1 MKLKYLFLLLL
12 SVSVLAQ
19 KKKNTELPKKKRG
32 VDLIVKNAKVYTVNK
47 GFEIVEAFA
56 VHNGRIVSMGK
67 SSTFNDWYVAD
78 QTIDAKGKFVYPG
91 FYDAHAHFYS
101 YGLNLQRVDLRG
113 TKSFDE
119 VVGKIIAFQKEHNL
133 DYIQG
138 RGWDQNDWDVKEFPS
153 KELLDKYFPNTPVAI
168 TRIDGHALLANSKAL
183 QMAGITTKTKVEGGE
198 IEVKNGQLTGI
209 IIDNPME
216 LVYSSIPKPSKQ
228 MQINALKAAEKVMF
242 DYGLTTI
249 NEAGLERETIELIDG
264 LQQADQLDINIYAM
278 AAATKEN
285 LDYYTQLGIY
295 TTDKLN
301 VRSFK
306 FMGDGALGSRGAC
319 LHAAYSDKP
328 KHFGALLSPI
338 KEIRKIAQQIA
349 DSEYQ
354 MNSHAIGD
362 STNTVLLKIY
372 QEVLADKPN
381 RRWKIEHAQ
390 IMREQDFD
398 YFKSGI
404 IPSVQPTHATSDM
417 YWAQDR
423 VGKGRIKNSYAYKK
437 ILQHAGLIALGTD
450 FPIEEVNPMY
460 TFYAAVARKDLKNYP
475 QGGFQ
480 SENALTREETLK
492 GMTIWAAYSN
502 FEEDHKGSL
511 EVGKWADFTIFDV
524 DIMTMDI
531 DGIPYVKP
539 VNTFVKGKQVK

>member
-12 SVSVLAQ
+12 SVSLLAQ
-19 KKKNTELPKKKRG
+19 KKNSELPKKKLK

-47 GFEIVEAFA
+47 GFEVVEAFA
-56 VHNGRIVSMGK
+56 VQDGKIVEVGK
-67 SSTFNDWYVAD
+67 SSTFKDWFVANK
-78 QTIDAKGKFVYPG
+78 TIDAKGKFIYPG

-119 VVGKIIAFQKEHNL
+119 VIAKIITFQKEKNL

-138 RGWDQNDWDVKEFPS
+138 RGWDQNDWPVKEFPT
-153 KELLDKYFPNTPVAI
+153 KDQLDKLFPNTPVAI

-183 QMAGITTKTKVEGGE
+183 QMAGITAKTKVEGGE
-198 IEVKNGQLTGI
+198 IEVKSGQLTGI

-216 LVYSSIPKPSKQ
+216 LVYNSIPKPSKLT
-228 MQINALKAAEKVMF
+228 QIKALQDAEKVMF
-242 DYGLTTI
+242 NYGLTTI
-249 NEAGLERETIELIDG
+249 NEAGLERETIELIDS
-264 LQQADQLDINIYAM
+264 LQQANQLEVNIYAM
-278 AAATKEN
+278 AIASKEN
-285 LDYYTQLGIY
+285 VDYYTQLGIY
-295 TTDKLN
+295 KTDKLN

-319 LHAAYSDKP
+319 LHKEYSDKP

-338 KEIRKIAQQIA
+338 KDIRSIAKQIA
-349 DSEYQ
+349 ESDYQ

-372 QEVLADKPN
+372 KEVLDGKPN

-390 IMREQDFD
+390 IMQEQDFD
-398 YFKSGI
+398 YFKLGI

-423 VGKGRIKNSYAYKK
+423 VGKERIKNSYAYKK
-437 ILQHAGLIALGTD
+437 MLDKAGLVALGTD

-480 SENALTREETLK
+480 PENALSREETLK

-502 FEEDHKGSL
+502 FEENEKGSL
-511 EVGKWADFTIFDV
+511 EKGKWADFTIFDTN
-524 DIMTMDI
+524 IMTMDI

-539 VNTFVKGKQVK
+539 VSTFIKGKQVK